1 MIDLK
6 FVRQFGSDLFRFS
19 ESMLQCFNS
28 KNKTSGGRPNAPVW
42 TSWRKYGRE
51 VIIVIMLGP

>member
-6 FVRQFGSDLFRFS
+6 FVGQFGSDLFRFS

-42 TSWRKYGRE
+42 TR
-51 VIIVIMLGP
+51 